1 MCLHV
6 PGVALQGKAAAAE
19 RRAADLDSQ
28 LLLLGRAL
36 REAEGAALDWQARA
50 GRADAARHEL
60 GGMVEGN
67 EAAVKQVGRLE
78 DMGGGSCSGMWMA
91 GGECFHLQVEVAGAA
106 LRGGWH

>member
-1 MCLHV
+1 VLCAAV
-6 PGVALQGKAAAAE
+6 QGKAAAAE

-50 GRADAARHEL
+50 GRADAARQEL

-67 EAAVKQVGRLE
+67 EAAVKQVGTGDR
-78 DMGGGSCSGMWMA
+78 
-91 GGECFHLQVEVAGAA
+91 
-106 LRGGWH
+106 